1 MTVYKLD
8 QEHQISSSKGV
19 ATTVSERDTDKAT
32 TGGGLTSMS
41 DSGITTS
48 DNESQ
53 PKDKKGGTTKVCG
66 TVTVTKEKVQAPNKK
81 ASKQAAKDAKT
92 IQNLKNYQ
100 TKSKEKMKLLI
111 ERNKMLEEAAA
122 PKTNAATEPE
132 PEPEPEPK
140 LEPTAEM
147 PTTQP

>member
-1 MTVYKLD
+1 
-8 QEHQISSSKGV
+8 
-19 ATTVSERDTDKAT
+19 
-32 TGGGLTSMS
+32 
-41 DSGITTS
+41 
-48 DNESQ
+48 
-53 PKDKKGGTTKVCG
+53 
-66 TVTVTKEKVQAPNKK
+66 
-81 ASKQAAKDAKT
+81 
-92 IQNLKNYQ
+92 
-100 TKSKEKMKLLI
+100 MKLLI